1 MQINEV
7 YISFVNMVNS
17 NATNNNLSIDKFRF
31 VTLFNSTAIRY
42 VQWMLEKRNDDSI
55 RNISNLLI
63 LDKQLQPDV
72 LTDTISTFVL
82 PKDYFEFA
90 NLSLVA
96 SKGNCSGKKIST
108 FEAKSEDVEEL
119 LADESNKPSFE
130 WRETFYLLSENKVA
144 AYKTD
149 FSIDK
154 AFLSYYKY
162 PKKVDIAGYINLN
175 NQPSS
180 NIDPDFDDK
189 VVNKILQ
196 AMAKE
201 FSANKGDT
209 ASYQLNSD
217 RLFSN
222 I

>member
-17 NATNNNLSIDKFRF
+17 NATNNNLSVDKFRF

-96 SKGNCSGKKIST
+96 SKGNCTGKKN
-108 FEAKSEDVEEL
+108 L
-119 LADESNKPSFE
+119 
-130 WRETFYLLSENKVA
+130 
-144 AYKTD
+144 
-149 FSIDK
+149 
-154 AFLSYYKY
+154 
-162 PKKVDIAGYINLN
+162 YI
-175 NQPSS
+175 
-180 NIDPDFDDK
+180 
-189 VVNKILQ
+189 
-196 AMAKE
+196 
-201 FSANKGDT
+201 
-209 ASYQLNSD
+209 
-217 RLFSN
+217 
-222 I
+222 

>member
-17 NATNNNLSIDKFRF
+17 NATNNNLSLDKFRF

-55 RNISNLLI
+55 RNISSLLI
-63 LDKQLQPDV
+63 LDKPLQADAS
-72 LTDTISTFVL
+72 TNTISTFTL

-96 SKGNCSGKKIST
+96 SKGNCKNKKIST

-130 WRETFYLLSENKVA
+130 WRETFYLLSENKVV

-149 FSIDK
+149 FNIDK

-209 ASYQLNSD
+209 SSYQLNSD

>member
-17 NATNNNLSIDKFRF
+17 NATNNNLSVDKFRF

-149 FSIDK
+149 FNIDK